1 MTTSSCGCAWSAD
14 STFFF
19 FLAFISIISRFTENK
34 LMFDHCVGQCPSPRK
49 EMMFVTLVNLQ
60 LCILSEKIKITSFW
74 RMSIFFKKTF
84 IGNSNSALYSCQLN
98 LLLIFFSSKIFLPRG
113 VETIKSKVIITIIL
127 ALFSNCSKCFRLI
140 QWKAY
145 LFIVASNTQLLDN
158 GAW

>member
-1 MTTSSCGCAWSAD
+1 MAAPEVLITIFFSS
-14 STFFF
+14 
-19 FLAFISIISRFTENK
+19 LLFISIISRFTENK
-34 LMFDHCVGQCPSPRK
+34 LMFDRCVGQCPSLRQNI
-49 EMMFVTLVNLQ
+49 MFVTLVNLQ
-60 LCILSEKIKITSFW
+60 LCTLVREDKNNVSLTNLN
-74 RMSIFFKKTF
+74 FFYKKF

>member
-1 MTTSSCGCAWSAD
+1 MAAPEVLITIFFSS
-14 STFFF
+14 
-19 FLAFISIISRFTENK
+19 LLFISIISRFTENK
-34 LMFDHCVGQCPSPRK
+34 LMFDHCVGQCPSPRQK
-49 EMMFVTLVNLQ
+49 MMFVTLVNLQ
-60 LCILSEKIKITSFW
+60 LCTLVREDKNNVSLTNLN
-74 RMSIFFKKTF
+74 FFYKKF

>member
-1 MTTSSCGCAWSAD
+1 MAAPEVLITIFFSS
-14 STFFF
+14 
-19 FLAFISIISRFTENK
+19 LLFISIISRFTENK
-34 LMFDHCVGQCPSPRK
+34 LMFDHCVGQCPSPRQK
-49 EMMFVTLVNLQ
+49 MMFVTLVNLQ
-60 LCILSEKIKITSFW
+60 LCTLVREDKNNVSLTNLN
-74 RMSIFFKKTF
+74 FFYKEF

>member
-1 MTTSSCGCAWSAD
+1 MAAPEVLITIFFSS
-14 STFFF
+14 
-19 FLAFISIISRFTENK
+19 LLFISIISRFTENK
-34 LMFDHCVGQCPSPRK
+34 LMFDHCVGQCPSPRQK
-49 EMMFVTLVNLQ
+49 MMFVTLVNLQ
-60 LCILSEKIKITSFW
+60 LCTLVREDKNNVSLANLN
-74 RMSIFFKKTF
+74 FFYKKF

>member
-14 STFFF
+14 NSFFSS
-19 FLAFISIISRFTENK
+19 LLFISIISRFTENK
-34 LMFDHCVGQCPSPRK
+34 LMFDHCVGQCPSPRQK
-49 EMMFVTLVNLQ
+49 MMFVTLVNLQ
-60 LCILSEKIKITSFW
+60 LCTLVREDKNNVSLANLN
-74 RMSIFFKKTF
+74 FFYKKF

>member
-1 MTTSSCGCAWSAD
+1 MAAPEVLITIFFSS
-14 STFFF
+14 
-19 FLAFISIISRFTENK
+19 LLFISIISRFTENK
-34 LMFDHCVGQCPSPRK
+34 LMFDHCVGQCPSLRQK
-49 EMMFVTLVNLQ
+49 IMFVTLVNLQ
-60 LCILSEKIKITSFW
+60 LCTLVREDKNNVSLTNLN
-74 RMSIFFKKTF
+74 FFYKEF
-84 IGNSNSALYSCQLN
+84 IGNANSALYSCQLN

-127 ALFSNCSKCFRLI
+127 ALFSNCGKCFRLI

>member
-1 MTTSSCGCAWSAD
+1 MAAPEVLITIFFSS
-14 STFFF
+14 
-19 FLAFISIISRFTENK
+19 LLFISITSRFTENK
-34 LMFDHCVGQCPSPRK
+34 LIFDHCVGQCPSLRQK
-49 EMMFVTLVNLQ
+49 MTFVTLVNLQ
-60 LCILSEKIKITSFW
+60 LCTLVREDKNNVSLTNLN
-74 RMSIFFKKTF
+74 FFYKKF

-98 LLLIFFSSKIFLPRG
+98 LLLIFFYSKIFLPRG

>member
-14 STFFF
+14 NNFFF
-19 FLAFISIISRFTENK
+19 FFAFYINNK
-34 LMFDHCVGQCPSPRK
+34 PIYGKQIDVRPLCRAVSKPHQK
-49 EMMFVTLVNLQ
+49 IMFVTLVNLQ
-60 LCILSEKIKITSFW
+60 LCTLVREDKNNVSLTNLN
-74 RMSIFFKKTF
+74 FFYKKF

-98 LLLIFFSSKIFLPRG
+98 LLLIFFYSKIFVPRG

>member
-1 MTTSSCGCAWSAD
+1 MAAPEVLITIFFSS
-14 STFFF
+14 
-19 FLAFISIISRFTENK
+19 LLFISIISRFTENK
-34 LMFDHCVGQCPSPRK
+34 LMFDHCVGQCPSPRQK
-49 EMMFVTLVNLQ
+49 MMFVTLVNLQ
-60 LCILSEKIKITSFW
+60 LCTLVREDKNNVSLTNLN
-74 RMSIFFKKTF
+74 FFYKEF
-84 IGNSNSALYSCQLN
+84 IGNANSALYSCQLN